1 MQRQVKKRQ
10 SFCEEDY
17 EDIIHDQTVLNA
29 KHIGTNIGQLKPGD
43 HIAWERSYIIWHHA
57 IVESC
62 YGDQTLYVIEFSKEG
77 EVLKVH
83 TTKIE
88 NRTEING
95 RLFRINYPEPVI
107 IGNSPVVVLDRA
119 HQMIKQH
126 ESYNLFSNNCEHLA
140 TYCKTGKRISYQVKW
155 AQQKAVEVSAS
166 SATSEANLTKA
177 TQHVVRQLAATQL
190 RQQLIAIAIGPQ
202 VAALPQFGQK
212 IDALARLKQQIA
224 AIPNLERQLAA
235 IQLFGQQP
243 AAIPQ
248 VGQQLSAIFSKL
260 VNKIGIAATIVAEV
274 WYIGKDIYK
283 FAQQRDLE
291 EISASHA
298 NQLITERISEGV
310 IGVVAS
316 HYGGILGAK
325 TGALLGVQ
333 IGSLAGPVG
342 TAVGA
347 VSGAVVGGFV
357 GSFASTSVG
366 KCIGNMIGR
375 CLGRWCWW

>member
-166 SATSEANLTKA
+166 SATSEASKALGEQMLRSKPIFEAFISDLTKA

-190 RQQLIAIAIGPQ
+190 RQQLIAIA
-202 VAALPQFGQK
+202 VLPEF
-212 IDALARLKQQIA
+212 L
-224 AIPNLERQLAA
+224 
-235 IQLFGQQP
+235 QQP
-243 AAIPQ
+243 AA
-248 VGQQLSAIFSKL
+248 L
-260 VNKIGIAATIVAEV
+260 
-274 WYIGKDIYK
+274 
-283 FAQQRDLE
+283 
-291 EISASHA
+291 
-298 NQLITERISEGV
+298 
-310 IGVVAS
+310 
-316 HYGGILGAK
+316 
-325 TGALLGVQ
+325 
-333 IGSLAGPVG
+333 
-342 TAVGA
+342 
-347 VSGAVVGGFV
+347 
-357 GSFASTSVG
+357 
-366 KCIGNMIGR
+366 
-375 CLGRWCWW
+375 